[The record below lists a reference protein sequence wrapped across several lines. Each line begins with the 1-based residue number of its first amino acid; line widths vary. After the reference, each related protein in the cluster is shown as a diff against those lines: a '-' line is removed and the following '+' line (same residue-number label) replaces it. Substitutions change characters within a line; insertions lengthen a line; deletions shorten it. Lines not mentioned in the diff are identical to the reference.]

1 MTDQGLF
8 NELKS
13 APNDEEDEFKAKV
26 KDEMKVTPF
35 ADCGQYYR
43 GTLDSTEGGHTCDRF

>member
-13 APNDEEDEFKAKV
+13 APNDGEDEFKAKV